1 MTLHQL
7 RETIQ
12 QTGSTTSGVIQFQKR
27 INLEPGQRHSIKTI
41 DFFDDGLL
49 GSSQNNT
56 VLGYQV
62 YVTNYPVILTDNIF
76 HVAPFASGP
85 LAGDDLVL
93 FKASMLSIGPTAAS
107 TPAYLVQ
114 QFPDKQ
120 NASQSTFDFYTPTLY
135 FTVVF
140 ANANDL
146 TFDANIAMSIYLEIE
161 SVDCNSVEY
170 GIGMLQE
177 HNNNQAIE
185 FRSNGIQIDK
195 AQIIRGQ
202 PMWTIGG
209 IRPEIVSSN
218 NINIAGQQWFYSQ
231 AGYGEGEEVSD
242 TSDIRKGLKLARQ
255 MVSDVSAF
263 GTAIEGIPDW
273 FKAIAKPFPGLE
285 SGPVRQQQPPLKHF
299 DNGNVMML

>member
-49 GSSQNNT
+49 GSSQDST

-62 YVTNYPVILTDNIF
+62 YVTNYPLILTNNLF
-76 HVAPFASGP
+76 HVAPFPSGP

-93 FKASMLSIGPTAAS
+93 FKASMLSIYESSSLS
-107 TPAYLVQ
+107 TPAYLTQ
-114 QFPDKQ
+114 QFPDQQ
-120 NASQSTFDFYTPTLY
+120 NASKPTFDFYTPALY

-140 ANANDL
+140 SNTLQTDFN
-146 TFDANIAMSIYLEIE
+146 ANIAMSIYIEID

-177 HNNNQAIE
+177 HNNNQSMQL
-185 FRSNGIQIDK
+185 RSNGIQIDK

-209 IRPEIVSSN
+209 IRPEIV
-218 NINIAGQQWFYSQ
+218 
-231 AGYGEGEEVSD
+231 
-242 TSDIRKGLKLARQ
+242 
-255 MVSDVSAF
+255 
-263 GTAIEGIPDW
+263 
-273 FKAIAKPFPGLE
+273 
-285 SGPVRQQQPPLKHF
+285 
-299 DNGNVMML
+299 

>member
-12 QTGSTTSGVIQFQKR
+12 QTGATTSGVIQFQKR
-27 INLEPGQRHSIKTI
+27 INLEPGQRHSIKTV

-49 GSSQNNT
+49 GSSQNST

-62 YVTNYPVILTDNIF
+62 YVTNYPVILTDNQF
-76 HVAPFASGP
+76 HVTEIKSGP

-93 FKASMLSIGPTAAS
+93 FKASMLSIDSAAVQA
-107 TPAYLVQ
+107 PAYLRQ
-114 QFPDKQ
+114 QFPDQQ
-120 NASQSTFDFYTPTLY
+120 NAAKPSFEFYTPSLY
-135 FTVVF
+135 FTVLF
-140 ANANDL
+140 SNKNEKN
-146 TFDANIAMSIYLEIE
+146 FNANIAMSIYLEIE

-218 NINIAGQQWFYSQ
+218 NINTAGQQWFYSQ

-263 GTAIEGIPDW
+263 GTAVEGIPDW